1 MTKINYTMQRE
12 NHNDLKDY
20 FDAEMNY
27 DPIETGEFKPRADP
41 TFWLTDP
48 QCRDMYVIRCG

>member
-1 MTKINYTMQRE
+1 MQRE
-12 NHNDLKDY
+12 NHNDIKDY
-20 FDAEMNY
+20 FAAEMNY

-48 QCRDMYVIRCG
+48 QCRDIYVIRCG